1 MRRALGPADVYDLA
15 SCVAGLLGD
24 QGLDGLEPW
33 LGEPIIWCVDGY
45 GVDVKLVG
53 GATDADG
60 DLPAV
65 SDQYP
70 G

>member
-1 MRRALGPADVYDLA
+1 
-15 SCVAGLLGD
+15 
-24 QGLDGLEPW
+24 